1 MGARVYIAT
10 TEGPVLVQ
18 RLAAEQG
25 LAEAALSAV
34 CLNGTTTRLPI
45 TGAYTYFVRDH
56 VRGLSGHDA
65 YRLDLDGRIDGGSSW
80 TLGVWIAHLLLSQ
93 DRLAMRG
100 EDAETAIF
108 ATGEVAFAS
117 DAGRRA
123 EVRPVGHVEE
133 KATRLAERMREEEAA
148 GRRVL
153 LVVPAGNA
161 AEAKKAM
168 AGLLKGDGA
177 ELHEIS
183 DVQEL
188 PALLTPGSA
197 AASAAPR
204 RRAGRRRWTRVAF
217 ALALCAVAGAAAAG
231 YFAWRAAERDWDEL
245 LRAGRYLDL
254 ARSLDRFA
262 VPSVARRYREDL
274 RSRLANSPALSV
286 EIAARRPEDGGSCAG
301 RRFRGGRLVDV
312 PVAGRDG
319 VYALDRPG
327 SLCGFS
333 VRASGGGTGAHAW
346 LLLRLVSA
354 EGVREELIP
363 ARRLVSGPLTGG
375 LLLLSQELPLYR
387 EDGWAW
393 TLLVVQAPAPSEDV
407 ERLLGPGGGIDDRAA
422 LARLEDFSVSVMGA
436 RIVLGR
442 RADMPA
448 APGERS

>member
-1 MGARVYIAT
+1 MRARVYIAT

-18 RLAAEQG
+18 RLAAEKG

-93 DRLAMRG
+93 GRLAMRDD
-100 EDAETAIF
+100 DAETAIF

-123 EVRPVGHVEE
+123 EVRPVAHVEE
-133 KATRLAERMREEEAA
+133 KAMRLAERMREETAA

-168 AGLLKGDGA
+168 AGLTGGDGVA
-177 ELHEIS
+177 LHGIS
-183 DVQEL
+183 DVREL
-188 PALLTPGSA
+188 PALLTPNSA
-197 AASAAPR
+197 SVSAAPR
-204 RRAGRRRWTRVAF
+204 QGAVRRRWTRVAF
-217 ALALCAVAGAAAAG
+217 ALALCAVAGGAAAG
-231 YFAWRAAERDWDEL
+231 YFAWRAAERDWDAL

-254 ARSLDRFA
+254 AKSLDRFS
-262 VPSVARRYREDL
+262 VPAVARRYRESL
-274 RSRLANSPALSV
+274 RSQTAGSPALSLK
-286 EIAARRPEDGGSCAG
+286 IAARRPEDGGSCAG
-301 RRFRGGRLVDV
+301 RRFRGGGLVDV
-312 PVAGRDG
+312 PVARRDG
-319 VYALDRPG
+319 VYALDRLD
-327 SLCGFS
+327 SVCGFS
-333 VRASGGGTGAHAW
+333 VRASGEGTGAHAW

-354 EGVREELIP
+354 EGVREKLLP
-363 ARRLVSGPLTGG
+363 ARRAISGPLTGD
-375 LLLLSQELPLYR
+375 LPLLSQDLPLYL
-387 EDGWAW
+387 EDSWAW
-393 TLLVVQAPAPSEDV
+393 SLVVVRAPAPSEDV
-407 ERLLGPGGGIDDRAA
+407 ARLLEPGGGIDDRAV
-422 LARLEDFSVSVMGA
+422 LAGLEDFGVSVISA

-442 RADMPA
+442 RASMPA
-448 APGERS
+448 APDERS

>member
-1 MGARVYIAT
+1 MRARVYIAT

-18 RLAAEQG
+18 RLAAEKG

-56 VRGLSGHDA
+56 VRGLSGQGA

-93 DRLAMRG
+93 GRLAMRG
-100 EDAETAIF
+100 DHAGTAIF
-108 ATGEVAFAS
+108 ATGEVAFAA

-123 EVRPVGHVEE
+123 EVRPVDHVQE
-133 KATRLAERMREEEAA
+133 KAVRLAERMREEAAA

-161 AEAKKAM
+161 AEAERAI
-168 AGLLKGDGA
+168 A
-177 ELHEIS
+177 EPPKRHRVTLHGIS
-183 DVQEL
+183 DVREL
-188 PALLTPGSA
+188 PALLAPGSA
-197 AASAAPR
+197 PVSVALRKRP
-204 RRAGRRRWTRVAF
+204 WTRMVL
-217 ALALCAVAGAAAAG
+217 ALALCAVAGGAAAG
-231 YFAWRAAERDWDEL
+231 YFAWRAAERDWNAL

-254 ARSLDRFA
+254 AKSLDGYSL
-262 VPSVARRYREDL
+262 PPVARRYREDL
-274 RSRLANSPALSV
+274 RSQLAGSPALAP

-301 RRFRGGRLVDV
+301 RRFRGGGLVDV
-312 PVAGRDG
+312 RVAGREG

-333 VRASGGGTGAHAW
+333 VRASGDGTGAHAW

-354 EGVREELIP
+354 EGVREELLP

-375 LLLLSQELPLYR
+375 LPLLSQDLPLYL

-393 TLLVVQAPAPSEDV
+393 TLVAVRAPAPSADV
-407 ERLLGPGGGIDDRAA
+407 ERLLEPGGGIDDRAV
-422 LARLEDFSVSVMGA
+422 LARLEDFGVSVIGA

-448 APGERS
+448 APGG

>member
-1 MGARVYIAT
+1 MRARVYIAT

-18 RLAAEQG
+18 RLAAEKG

-56 VRGLSGHDA
+56 VRDLSGHDA

-93 DRLAMRG
+93 GRLAMRDD
-100 EDAETAIF
+100 DAQTAIF

-123 EVRPVGHVEE
+123 EVRPVAQVEE
-133 KATRLAERMREEEAA
+133 KAMRLAERMREETAE

-168 AGLLKGDGA
+168 AGLPGGDGA
-177 ELHEIS
+177 ALHGVS
-183 DVQEL
+183 DVREL
-188 PALLTPGSA
+188 PALLTPNAA

-204 RRAGRRRWTRVAF
+204 EGRARRRWTRVAF
-217 ALALCAVAGAAAAG
+217 ALALCAVAGGAAAG
-231 YFAWRAAERDWDEL
+231 YFAWRAAEGDWNAL

-254 ARSLDRFA
+254 ARSLDRFL
-262 VPSVARRYREDL
+262 VPSVARRYRESL
-274 RSRLANSPALSV
+274 RSQMAGYPALSL

-301 RRFRGGRLVDV
+301 RRFRGGGLVDV

-319 VYALDRPG
+319 VYALDRPD
-327 SLCGFS
+327 SVCGFS
-333 VRASGGGTGAHAW
+333 VRASGDGTAAHAW

-354 EGVREELIP
+354 EGVREKLMP
-363 ARRLVSGPLTGG
+363 ARRAISGPLTGD
-375 LLLLSQELPLYR
+375 LPRLTQDLPLYL
-387 EDGWAW
+387 EESWAW
-393 TLLVVQAPAPSEDV
+393 SLVVVRAPTPSEDV
-407 ERLLGPGGGIDDRAA
+407 ERLLEPGGGIDDRAV
-422 LARLEDFSVSVMGA
+422 LAGIEDFGVSVIGA
-436 RIVLGR
+436 RIVFGR
-442 RADMPA
+442 RANMPA
-448 APGERS
+448 APGGRS